1 MLLRITNIHQRKKV
15 IKLIINSTVNDNVC
29 VLTVEGGIDTNTA
42 PQLEQAFRDNAEN
55 CEKMI
60 FDLSKVDYIS
70 SAGLRVIVVA
80 HREME
85 KKNGLI
91 LKSLSKNVKSV
102 IDLTGFNKALNIE
115 E

>member
-1 MLLRITNIHQRKKV
+1 M
-15 IKLIINSTVNDNVC
+15 IINSTVNDNVC

-70 SAGLRVIVVA
+70 SAGLRAVLGAYKQMNGRLKLIHVS
-80 HREME
+80 EILME
-85 KKNGLI
+85 VLEVTGL
-91 LKSLSKNVKSV
+91 NET
-102 IDLTGFNKALNIE
+102 LTIE
-115 E
+115 